1 MHPVVI
7 LCTPFQ
13 RVTWCHWSV
22 CMYTDDT
29 AVFRIKLP
37 EVALNTSL
45 LSALLQPG
53 ELARAKRYFREEDR
67 NRFLIARTI
76 LRILIG
82 NYLKQHPAMIQFN
95 LGINNKPDLGEGT
108 GWHVNVS
115 HSDKWV
121 LVAVSR
127 ATVGIDVERVNEKFQ
142 FLDVLTQSF
151 NADEQWV
158 IKNGPNDQ
166 ELFYRLWTRKEAVVK
181 ATAKGIDDD
190 FFLIPSLDGRHQSTD
205 KLLGSTINWVVTS
218 FNVCDGYP
226 AAIAQQFPAETIKFY
241 TVESGLLTS
250 DES

>member
-13 RVTWCHWSV
+13 RVTWCHWSA
-22 CMYTDDT
+22 CTYTDDT

-37 EVALNTSL
+37 EIALDNSL
-45 LSALLQPG
+45 FSAILQPS

-67 NRFLIARTI
+67 NRFLISRTI

-82 NYLKQHPAMIQFN
+82 NYLKQHPATVQIKP
-95 LGINNKPDLGEGT
+95 GVNNKPDLGEGT
-108 GWHVNVS
+108 GWHFNVS
-115 HSDKWV
+115 HSDEWV

-127 ATVGIDVERVNEKFQ
+127 ATVGIDVERVDEKFQ
-142 FLDVLTQSF
+142 FLDVLTQTF
-151 NADEQWV
+151 NADEQRL
-158 IKNGPNDQ
+158 IKNGQNDR

-190 FFLIPSLDGRHQSTD
+190 FFLIPSLDGKHQITED
-205 KLLGSTINWVVTS
+205 LLGCAINWNVTS
-218 FNVCDGYP
+218 FNGCDGYP
-226 AAIAQQFPAETIKFY
+226 AAIAQQYPAETIKFY
-241 TVESGLLTS
+241 TIESGLLTS